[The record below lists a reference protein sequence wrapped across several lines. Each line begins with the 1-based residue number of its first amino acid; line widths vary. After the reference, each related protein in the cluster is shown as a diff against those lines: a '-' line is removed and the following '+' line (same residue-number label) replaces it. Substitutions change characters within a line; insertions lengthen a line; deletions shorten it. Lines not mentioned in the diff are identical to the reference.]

1 MADSLAQHVLNLLKR
16 IRSGCN
22 RRVAEILLTLVN
34 HKHAGT
40 LGAVAGFAIAVIFS
54 WKFLRPSTK
63 PKRSQRKFINSE
75 STSRSTG
82 HILEV
87 ASYSQ
92 VEDDEIDES
101 SRQVKLT
108 GEQIIRKRLNGGRK
122 MTCQLLG
129 VILEESSPEDLLKH
143 ATVRA
148 SVVETLLEISKYC
161 DVFLMERIL
170 DDESGDKILF
180 ALEEAGLFRTGG
192 LMKDKVLFCGTES
205 GRSSFVR
212 QLEPDWHVDTNQEII
227 SQLSR
232 FIRNQLHIST
242 VSSITMGSNIYV
254 SESLNCYFSEDR
266 DV

>member
-16 IRSGCN
+16 LRNGCN
-22 RRVAEILLTLVN
+22 RRIAEIILTLFN

-63 PKRSQRKFINSE
+63 PKRIQRKFINSE

-82 HILEV
+82 HTLEI

-92 VEDDEIDES
+92 VDDDEIDES

-108 GEQIIRKRLNGGRK
+108 GEQIMRKRLNGGRK

-129 VILEESSPEDLLKH
+129 VILEENSPEDLLKH
-143 ATVRA
+143 ATVRPL
-148 SVVETLLEISKYC
+148 VMETLLEISKYC
-161 DVFLMERIL
+161 EVYLMERIL
-170 DDESGDKILF
+170 DDESGDRILF

-192 LMKDKVLFCGTES
+192 LMKDKVLFCSTQS

-242 VSSITMGSNIYV
+242 VSPFAMGSNIFV
-254 SESLNCYFSEDR
+254 SESLNHYFSEER